1 MTLDVKRFKNHS
13 ALNKSKVVSDKN
25 NAIKNGYSSHA
36 AKNVISKLLSENGSK
51 DNKRYR
57 RNDKGNIQV

>member
-13 ALNKSKVVSDKN
+13 ALTKSKVVSDKN
-25 NAIKNGYSSHA
+25 NAIKNGYSRNA

-57 RNDKGNIQV
+57 RNDKGNLQV